1 MNTGSKVY
9 GSMIEQALLSVH
21 TAYLA
26 KVISVSG
33 GSAKIQ
39 PLNMIKAVGQA
50 AVKQA
55 AITAPIARNVKKFG
69 STTVTIEGNSFTV
82 PTVSNIESGDIVVC
96 VCGERDITEALKG
109 KCAVPPKGHH
119 RISDSLIVGV
129 L

>member
-1 MNTGSKVY
+1 MGNASRTYKD
-9 GSMIEQALLSVH
+9 MIEQALLNLH
-21 TAYLA
+21 TCYLA

-33 GSAKIQ
+33 STAKVQ

-50 AVKQA
+50 AIKQA
-55 AITAPIARNVKKFG
+55 VVTAPIASNVRKFG
-69 STTVTIEGNSFTV
+69 TTTITIDGYSFSV
-82 PTVSNIESGDIVVC
+82 PTVSGISSGDIVIC

-109 KCAVPPKGHH
+109 KCGVPPLGHH